1 MDDLI
6 RLRSVTYSYPNREAP
21 ALYSIDLSI
30 AAGEFLLV
38 TGPSGSGKSTLLRTL
53 NGLVPHFS
61 GGTISGDV
69 LVKDLPAVEVGPS
82 VLSQYVGFVSQNPEA
97 QTILEKVE
105 PEIAFAME
113 NAAVPVPEMRK
124 RVNEIVDLLNL
135 ASLRSR
141 PMNTLSGGERQ
152 RVAIACA
159 LVLKPEI
166 LVLDEPTSQL
176 DPQSAAELLHVLADL
191 NETLGLTIVLA
202 EHRLDRVLSFADR
215 LAYFENGRLMIHD
228 TVRKTLFHI
237 PQLPPVIEL
246 AKQQAWEQLPLSL
259 EEASDCIS
267 PPPLQNLKRK
277 QEISPSSAEI
287 DPLLE
292 VDGLQFSYTGNHLV
306 LDGIDLQVRPGEVL
320 AIVGANGSGKSTLLR
335 CIVGLLQPANGD
347 ILFNG
352 RSLLG
357 RDTADLARQIAY
369 LPQYPDD
376 LLFAETVRQE
386 LEVTLHNHDLVSESR
401 IGTAL
406 DNLNLVEHADDYPRD
421 LSTGQRQRVA
431 LGAITV
437 TRPRLLLLDEP
448 TRGQDAQI
456 KQQLLSI
463 WRGWKADGMG
473 LIIVT
478 HDVELVVQ
486 LADSA
491 VILSEGKIESSG
503 PIKNVLANSSTFA
516 PQIARLFPGSGW
528 LTVDDAVDGLE
539 AIEMAARDD
548 DRETSRRDNA

>member
-6 RLRSVTYSYPNREAP
+6 RLRSVTYHYPNREEP
-21 ALYSIDLSI
+21 ALHSVDLSI
-30 AAGEFLLV
+30 TAGEFLLV
-38 TGPSGSGKSTLLRTL
+38 TGPSGSGKSTMLRTL

-61 GGTISGDV
+61 GGAISGDIFV
-69 LVKDLPAVEVGPS
+69 RDLPVVEVGPA

-113 NAAVPVPEMRK
+113 NAGVPAPEMHK
-124 RVNEIVDLLNL
+124 RVAEILDQLNL
-135 ASLRSR
+135 TSLRTRSIV
-141 PMNTLSGGERQ
+141 TLSGGERQ
-152 RVAIACA
+152 RVSIASA

-176 DPQSAAELLHVLADL
+176 DPQSAAELLHLLRDL
-191 NETLGLTIVLA
+191 NQNLGLTIILA

-215 LAYFENGRLMIHD
+215 LAYFENGRLIAHEP
-228 TVRKTLFHI
+228 VRKSLVHV
-237 PQLPPVIEL
+237 PQLPPIIEL
-246 AKQQAWEQLPLSL
+246 AKRQEWHPIPLNL
-259 EEASDCIS
+259 EEARRHIA
-267 PPPLQNLKRK
+267 PLPLPDLPRQ
-277 QEISPSSAEI
+277 AEVSI
-287 DPLLE
+287 AETDVEPLLE
-292 VDGLQFSYTGNHLV
+292 LRDIAFSYTPNRLA
-306 LDGIDLQVRPGEVL
+306 LDGVSLEVRPGEIL

-347 ILFNG
+347 IIFEG

-357 RDTADLARQIAY
+357 HDTAQRARQIAY

-376 LLFAETVRQE
+376 LLFAESVHQE
-386 LEVTLHNHDLVSESR
+386 LEITLRNHGLYSEGRIETTLVDLKLAEFS
-401 IGTAL
+401 
-406 DNLNLVEHADDYPRD
+406 DDYPRD

-437 TRPRLLLLDEP
+437 TRPQLLLLDEP

-456 KQQLLSI
+456 KQQLLGI
-463 WRGWKADGMG
+463 WHAWKEEGMG
-473 LIIVT
+473 VIIVT

-486 LADSA
+486 LADRV
-491 VILSEGKIESSG
+491 VILSQGKIESSG
-503 PIKNVLANSSTFA
+503 PISSVLADSPAFA

-528 LTVDDAVDGLE
+528 LTVDDAVNGLQK
-539 AIEMAARDD
+539 IKNAA
-548 DRETSRRDNA
+548 